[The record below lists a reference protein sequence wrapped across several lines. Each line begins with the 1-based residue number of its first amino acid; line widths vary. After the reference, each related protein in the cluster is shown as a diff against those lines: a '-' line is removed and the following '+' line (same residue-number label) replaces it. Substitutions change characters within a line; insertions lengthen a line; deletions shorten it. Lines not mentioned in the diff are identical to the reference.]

1 MSRRTVGIV
10 LAAIGVV
17 GIAGSVVWEHVAEP
31 KLVKYPTDVDES
43 PEYEG
48 TVKIFL
54 DRRPTNRWTRHSRS
68 RSTSSATSRPS
79 ATRARTARSCSAR
92 RST

>member
-17 GIAGSVVWEHVAEP
+17 GIVGSVVWEHVAEP

-43 PEYEG
+43 P
-48 TVKIFL
+48 
-54 DRRPTNRWTRHSRS
+54 
-68 RSTSSATSRPS
+68 
-79 ATRARTARSCSAR
+79 
-92 RST
+92 

>member
-17 GIAGSVVWEHVAEP
+17 GIAGSVVWDHVAEP

-48 TVKIFL
+48 TVKIL
-54 DRRPTNRWTRHSRS
+54 SLIHI
-68 RSTSSATSRPS
+68 
-79 ATRARTARSCSAR
+79 
-92 RST
+92 